1 MSNMSLLDNA
11 IEAAGGLEYYNS
23 IKSISIN
30 ASLLGSIMEHK
41 GLTSQVLKFTL
52 DTKAQKVDFHKF
64 GDLFKGIYT
73 PHRTEIYSQ
82 SPKSPTSILYNPRS
96 RYMGCGSGTREELHY
111 QLYFYGYAFWYY
123 FNVPFCFKLP
133 GFSTKELSP
142 CYRDDGEVWRVLEIV
157 FPDDFHTH
165 TKVHRHYYD
174 EEFKLRRIDYSDD
187 LLKSGPV
194 AHYCYDHTKVG
205 NLLIPR
211 FRLANYDSPWFSQ
224 NDAFMLLISSVEIH
238 TMSDW
243 GR

>member
-1 MSNMSLLDNA
+1 
-11 IEAAGGLEYYNS
+11 
-23 IKSISIN
+23 
-30 ASLLGSIMEHK
+30 MEHK
-41 GLTSQVLKFTL
+41 GLTSQILKFTV

-73 PHRTEIYSQ
+73 PHKTEIYSQ
-82 SPKSPTSILYNPRS
+82 SPKLPTSILYNPRP